1 MVRALLAPETFNL
14 GETTRA
20 VEVALAMRALGH
32 DVLVAGYSRRFSDVV
47 TGAGLPLTLLDPE
60 LSDADADL
68 LLAADQG
75 RALRHPFTTDMV
87 RERVAAETALLRDW
101 RADVAVIGTT
111 LTQFISAR
119 AARVPLAYVKP
130 HAMSSGHLSTLE
142 SLPLTAG
149 RGPAGRTV
157 NRAAASMARGVAG
170 KVRWLPTSCRLV
182 AAEYGVRLPA
192 RTIDALDADLNLLA
206 SLFPALDGRPVGRS
220 EIAVGPIYAGSA
232 RVARADEAAALPDP
246 VRRLAARARP
256 AVYVGLGSS
265 GNREIALR
273 VLRQVARLRVDVIT
287 TAGRFLDGG
296 DRAGLPGNVAVYDHL
311 PAARL
316 AGLIDASVIHGGEG
330 TVQTAISA
338 GVPFAGIGLQ
348 MEQRMNLDECVA
360 YGNALRFTPAD
371 LRRGAVTGMVDRLLR
386 DPGMAHAA
394 ARLRDEAAALDGA
407 GTAARLIAELA
418 TAGWPPGRG
427 RL

>member
-101 RADVAVIGTT
+101 RAGVAVIGTT

-170 KVRWLPTSCRLV
+170 KVRWLPTSFRLV

-192 RTIDALDADLNLLA
+192 RARENLFRA
-206 SLFPALDGRPVGRS
+206 FQGGARKG
-220 EIAVGPIYAGSA
+220 GS
-232 RVARADEAAALPDP
+232 
-246 VRRLAARARP
+246 
-256 AVYVGLGSS
+256 GLGLT
-265 GNREIALR
+265 IA
-273 VLRQVARLRVDVIT
+273 AE
-287 TAGRFLDGG
+287 
-296 DRAGLPGNVAVYDHL
+296 
-311 PAARL
+311 
-316 AGLIDASVIHGGEG
+316 LIRGHGGRLDLLRSDSEG
-330 TVQTAISA
+330 TEFLIQLPRS
-338 GVPFAGIGLQ
+338 GG
-348 MEQRMNLDECVA
+348 LDE
-360 YGNALRFTPAD
+360 D
-371 LRRGAVTGMVDRLLR
+371 
-386 DPGMAHAA
+386 AA
-394 ARLRDEAAALDGA
+394 P
-407 GTAARLIAELA
+407 TAAQA
-418 TAGWPPGRG
+418 
-427 RL
+427 